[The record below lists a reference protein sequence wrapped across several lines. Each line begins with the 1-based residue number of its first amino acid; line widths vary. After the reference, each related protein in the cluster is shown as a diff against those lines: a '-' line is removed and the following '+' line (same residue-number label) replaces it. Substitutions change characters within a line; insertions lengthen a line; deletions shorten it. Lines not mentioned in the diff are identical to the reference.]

1 MTATDNGGYVM
12 GGKKRRKLGKVFGV
26 FNICPEEISFVF
38 DRKLIGYSRVCQ
50 RFHVVF
56 TI

>member
-26 FNICPEEISFVF
+26 FNICPEEICFVF

>member
-12 GGKKRRKLGKVFGV
+12 GGKKRRKLGRVFG
-26 FNICPEEISFVF
+26 FSIFFRKRSIFVF
-38 DRKLIGYSRVCQ
+38 DRKFIGYSRVCQ